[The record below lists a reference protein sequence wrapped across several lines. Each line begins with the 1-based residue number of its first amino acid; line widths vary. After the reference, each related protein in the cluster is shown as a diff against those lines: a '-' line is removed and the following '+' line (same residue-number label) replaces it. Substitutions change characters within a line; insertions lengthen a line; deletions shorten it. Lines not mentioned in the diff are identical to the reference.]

1 MKINNKQYWSLT
13 DLFTADSGG
22 NENARRAA
30 ANEHSRNMRVL
41 DLQDS
46 SDRRSYLYSV
56 LALNKQD
63 NTQAAELQ
71 NNANRYQMIVIVAA
85 IIGAVL
91 IFKNI

>member
-13 DLFTADSGG
+13 DFLLGDEIGAK
-22 NENARRAA
+22 NARQAA
-30 ANEHSRNMRVL
+30 DNEHARNMRVL

-71 NNANRYQMIVIVAA
+71 NNSNRYQMIVIVAA